1 VLTAEY
7 KVNFLAAAKGE
18 RLLVRGKV
26 VKPGHTLTVTAA
38 EAFCVRDGDERL
50 CAVMLQ
56 SLICVAA
63 KP

>member
-1 VLTAEY
+1 MRPKSE
-7 KVNFLAAAKGE
+7 VN
-18 RLLVRGKV
+18 
-26 VKPGHTLTVTAA
+26 PGRTLTVTTA